1 MSPASVP
8 EGHTR
13 GFIVPIGGA
22 EDKVGDD
29 TILKRF
35 VELSGG
41 RDARIIVIPTASELR
56 DTGRRYARLFEG
68 LRARKTVVLPFE
80 TRREC
85 EDAGSLEQLEQATG
99 VFLTGGN
106 QLRLSTT
113 LGGTPVAKALRLMN
127 ARGVVVAGTSAGAA
141 FLSEHMIAFGDEGA
155 TPRAGMVHL
164 APGLGLTNRTIVDQH
179 FRQRDRLGRLLTALA
194 FNPFAVG
201 IGLDEDTAAF
211 IGPDETLEVV
221 GSGALTI
228 VDPAQLEY
236 SSMDAVKRGDPVC
249 LLGVKLHV
257 LVNRATFNL
266 HRREAAAGAVARGDR

>member
-8 EGHTR
+8 DGHVR

-29 TILKRF
+29 IILKRF
-35 VELSGG
+35 VELAGG
-41 RDARIIVIPTASELR
+41 RDAHIVVIPSASELR

-68 LRARKTVVLPFE
+68 LRSRVTRVLPFE
-80 TRREC
+80 SRREC
-85 EDAGSLEQLEQATG
+85 ENGEALAELEQATG

-106 QLRLSTT
+106 QLRLSTM

-127 ARGVVVAGTSAGAA
+127 ARGIVVAGTSAGAA
-141 FLSEHMIAFGDEGA
+141 FMSEHMIAYGDEGA
-155 TPRAGMVHL
+155 TPRGGMVQL

-211 IGPDETLEVV
+211 IGPDESLEVV
-221 GSGALTI
+221 GSGAITI

-236 SSMDAVKRGDPVC
+236 SSMDAARRGEPVC

-257 LVNRATFNL
+257 LVNGATFNL
-266 HRREAAAGAVARGDR
+266 HSREAAAGAVARGDR

>member
-1 MSPASVP
+1 MCPASIP
-8 EGHTR
+8 EGHVR

-29 TILKRF
+29 IILKRF
-35 VELSGG
+35 VELAGG
-41 RDARIIVIPTASELR
+41 RDARIVVIPTASELR
-56 DTGRRYARLFEG
+56 DTGRRYGRLFEG
-68 LRARKTVVLPFE
+68 LRARTVVVLPFE
-80 TRREC
+80 SRREC
-85 EDAGSLEQLEQATG
+85 ENEEALEQLEQATG

-106 QLRLSTT
+106 QLRLSTM
-113 LGGTPVAKALRLMN
+113 LGGTPVAKRLRLMN
-127 ARGVVVAGTSAGAA
+127 ARGIVVAGTSAGAA
-141 FLSEHMIAFGDEGA
+141 FMSEHMIAYGDEGA
-155 TPRAGMVHL
+155 TPRGGMVQL

-211 IGPDETLEVV
+211 IGPDESLEVV
-221 GSGALTI
+221 GSGAITI

-236 SSMDAVKRGDPVC
+236 SNMDAARRGEPVC

-257 LVNRATFNL
+257 LVHGATFNL
-266 HRREAAAGAVARGDR
+266 HSREAVAGAVARGDR

>member
-22 EDKVGDD
+22 EEKVGDD
-29 TILKRF
+29 GILRRF

-41 RDARIIVIPTASELR
+41 RDAHIAVIPTASELR
-56 DTGRRYARLFEG
+56 DTGRRYARLFDG

-85 EDAGSLEQLEQATG
+85 EDPEALAQLEEATG

-113 LGGTPVAKALRLMN
+113 LGGTPVAKSLRIMN

-155 TPRAGMVHL
+155 TPRGGMVQL
-164 APGLGLTNRTIVDQH
+164 APGLGLTNRIIVDQH
-179 FRQRDRLGRLLTALA
+179 FRQRDRLGRLLTSLA

-201 IGLDEDTAAF
+201 VGLDEDTAAF
-211 IGPDETLEVV
+211 IAPDETLEVV
-221 GSGALTI
+221 GSGAITI
-228 VDPAQLEY
+228 VDPARLEY

-249 LLGVKLHV
+249 LIGVQLHV
-257 LVNRATFNL
+257 LVHGATFHL